1 MGKFEMKQEDI
12 FSADVDSIGLNGLES
27 IINFTRY
34 KAKKSHKYIN
44 GLELADDLITST
56 GIIFYTK
63 GTELTRNRISKLLE
77 LHDLNPEL
85 TCSCKIK
92 RSAMLMQIIRKEI
105 NDQFQ
110 KTFQRWKGV
119 KIYSDMLER
128 ISKDVEKSVELILS
142 DEDRVLALY
151 KVKFICES
159 AKSNR
164 ADAFFDHAIN
174 VAIFASAVVSTYRYS
189 SIIEMNEAKLMDILD
204 ASLFLNYGALLQ
216 IDEILIAPVDE
227 SLNMYWEANRRGSY
241 YLTNIRF
248 NFDITDAQRYL
259 YDYYSG
265 RNDFIAREEWP
276 ATMAN
281 IILVVDVFLQKTAGL
296 FNDLQSI
303 RAVVDNLNVRAFEN
317 EISVVAVQA
326 LTMELNLQ
334 DIFDFYRELEIL
346 SLQCTKQAAIPYPL
360 KCFLS
365 PVIFVCS
372 NNIVD
377 CEYISGY
384 MKAVKLFK
392 TLGELQPGEYRRC
405 KLLTP
410 KLWDFYNEHYSEIKE
425 DVQGNYSVIKKKKIL
440 PPKVDKV
447 NELDTEIKHSENEF
461 HTSRRR
467 ERR

>member
-1 MGKFEMKQEDI
+1 MKQEEI
-12 FSADVDSIGLNGLES
+12 FSADVDSIELNGLES

-34 KAKKSHKYIN
+34 KATKSHKFIN
-44 GLELADDLITST
+44 GLELADDLKTST

-63 GTELTRNRISKLLE
+63 GTEFTRSRISKLLE

-92 RSAMLMQIIRKEI
+92 RSTMLMKIIRQEI

-110 KTFQRWKGV
+110 KIFQRWKGI

-142 DEDRVLALY
+142 DDDKVLALY

-164 ADAFFDHAIN
+164 ADDFFDHAIN
-174 VAIFASAVVSTYRYS
+174 VAIFASAVASTYRYS
-189 SIIEMNEAKLMDILD
+189 SITEMNEDKLLDILN

-216 IDEILIAPVDE
+216 IDNILIAPADE

-241 YLTNIRF
+241 YLTNIKF
-248 NFDITDAQRYL
+248 NFDIMDAQRYL

-281 IILVVDVFLQKTAGL
+281 IILVADIYLQRTTGL

-303 RAVVDNLNVRAFEN
+303 RKVVDNLNVKAFEN
-317 EISVVAVQA
+317 EVNVVTVQA

-334 DIFDFYRELEIL
+334 DIFDFYRELENL
-346 SLQCTKQAAIPYPL
+346 SLLCTEQAAIPYPL

-372 NNIVD
+372 KNIVE

-392 TLGELQPGEYRRC
+392 TLGELQSGEYRRC

-410 KLWDFYNEHYSEIKE
+410 KLWEFYYEHYSEIKE
-425 DVQGNYSVIKKKKIL
+425 DVKGNYSVIKKKKIL
-440 PPKVDKV
+440 TPKANPVDTV
-447 NELDTEIKHSENEF
+447 NESETEKKHSEEKF
-461 HTSRRR
+461 HTSRQRKR
-467 ERR
+467 KG